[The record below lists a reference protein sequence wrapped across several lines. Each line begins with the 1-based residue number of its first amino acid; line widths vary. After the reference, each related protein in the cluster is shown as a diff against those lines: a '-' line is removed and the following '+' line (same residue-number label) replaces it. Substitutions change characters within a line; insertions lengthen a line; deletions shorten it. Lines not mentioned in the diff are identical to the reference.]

1 MQNLLYFTSARL
13 PNKKAHSVQI
23 LKMCDTFSNYY
34 NTFLFCKKDYTNDI
48 KKKFNLKN
56 TFKIKNINIINFPI
70 ISIFS
75 KLICVIKSKISQNSL
90 IFR

>member
-70 ISIFS
+70 ISIFQS
-75 KLICVIKSKISQNSL
+75 
-90 IFR
+90 